1 MIESD
6 VSPGSRG
13 KLTSLDAFCF
23 VSKYEWLLSP
33 TGFKH
38 SSLVAENA
46 GLFFFLGVNGVYSS
60 L

>member
-6 VSPGSRG
+6 MSPGSRG

-46 GLFFFLGVNGVYSS
+46 GLFFFFFSWG
-60 L
+60 